1 MKNFFIV
8 LLISSLSS
16 FSTASTKT
24 ILVKSDPSGAE
35 VLLNGYNVGKTPVEI
50 KIDDKKYNFLSIS
63 FSGYK
68 RQRVELKGIDKEIE
82 VKLEKELS
90 K

>member
-1 MKNFFIV
+1 MKNFVII
-8 LLISSLSS
+8 LL
-16 FSTASTKT
+16 FSTLSAVTLPATKT
-24 ILVKSDPSGAE
+24 ILVKSVPTGVE
-35 VLLNGYNVGKTPVEI
+35 VILNGYFVGKTPVEI
-50 KIDDKKYNFLSIS
+50 KIDEKQYNFLSIS
-63 FSGYK
+63 KSGYK